1 MRRRYG
7 TALARAG
14 LRPLRFHDLR
24 HSALFGIVIK
34 MYWNERDH
42 PIPHFHA
49 EYGDHVAAISIDGE
63 LLGGT
68 VPPRPLR
75 LVGEWA
81 AHRSELLAK
90 LGAGPDHQPLEAIE
104 PLS

>member
-1 MRRRYG
+1 MPRI
-7 TALARAG
+7 
-14 LRPLRFHDLR
+14 
-24 HSALFGIVIK
+24 SAFFGVVVR

-49 EYGDHVAAISIDGE
+49 QYGDHAAAISIEGQ

-68 VPPRPLR
+68 FPARPLR
-75 LVGEWA
+75 LVTEWA
-81 AHRSELLAK
+81 AMHRDELLANWER
-90 LGAGPDHQPLEAIE
+90 AREHEPLEMIE

>member
-1 MRRRYG
+1 V
-7 TALARAG
+7 ARV
-14 LRPLRFHDLR
+14 
-24 HSALFGIVIK
+24 SAFFGVVIK

-49 EYGDHVAAISIDGE
+49 EYGDHAAAISIDGE
-63 LLGGT
+63 ILGGT
-68 VPPRPLR
+68 FPPRPLR

-81 AHRSELLAK
+81 ALHRSELFANWDR
-90 LGAGPDHQPLEAIE
+90 ARDHQPLEAIE

>member
-1 MRRRYG
+1 VPRV
-7 TALARAG
+7 
-14 LRPLRFHDLR
+14 
-24 HSALFGIVIK
+24 SAFFGMVIK

-49 EYGDHVAAISIDGE
+49 EYGDHAAAISIDGE
-63 LLGGT
+63 ILGGT
-68 VPPRPLR
+68 FPPRPLR

-81 AHRSELLAK
+81 ALHRGELLTNWDRAR
-90 LGAGPDHQPLEAIE
+90 DHEPLEAIE